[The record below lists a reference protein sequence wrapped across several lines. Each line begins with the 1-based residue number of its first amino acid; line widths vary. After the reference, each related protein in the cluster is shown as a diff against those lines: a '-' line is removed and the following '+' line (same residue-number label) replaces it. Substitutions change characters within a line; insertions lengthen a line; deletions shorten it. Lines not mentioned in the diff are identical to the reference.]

1 MSIGSA
7 RSGFTAHMQP
17 IYAAAGP
24 ARVAQ
29 HVVRSR
35 TDVMP
40 DRIHAG
46 YAAVLNQVHLMQTD
60 NNVQPVMGAVHIVR
74 PPPMPHDK
82 HFMVDMEGDINE
94 GVKVL
99 KQKGRRGPFGT
110 STGRSTV
117 MDRSAHVTYR
127 NRRGIYEITVRK
139 GFSEQEIQLL
149 LHKLR
154 SHSMSTDAYIVIIKG
169 KKRYRLGK
177 LRQYDLQRLRLLVE
191 ECTQQYGS
199 CGLELTGRGGVGS
212 LFKPGTHSARFKNRA
227 QRGVG
232 LFA

>member
-1 MSIGSA
+1 
-7 RSGFTAHMQP
+7 
-17 IYAAAGP
+17 
-24 ARVAQ
+24 
-29 HVVRSR
+29 
-35 TDVMP
+35 
-40 DRIHAG
+40 
-46 YAAVLNQVHLMQTD
+46 
-60 NNVQPVMGAVHIVR
+60 
-74 PPPMPHDK
+74 
-82 HFMVDMEGDINE
+82 
-94 GVKVL
+94 
-99 KQKGRRGPFGT
+99 
-110 STGRSTV
+110 

-127 NRRGIYEITVRK
+127 NRRGVYEVTVRK

-149 LHKLR
+149 LQKLR